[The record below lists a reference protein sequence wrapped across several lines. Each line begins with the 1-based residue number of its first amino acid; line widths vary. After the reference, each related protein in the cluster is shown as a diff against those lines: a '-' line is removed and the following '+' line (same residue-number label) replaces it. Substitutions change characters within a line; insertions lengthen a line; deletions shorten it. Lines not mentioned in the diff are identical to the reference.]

1 MAQAGALPAA
11 AGPVAPPQPVAVT
24 VATARVTA
32 DLPLTFL
39 ANTRFILDNLPFLP
53 WDVERTADGTL
64 VRFRLGHHDAM
75 ASFVALCRF
84 VRNPATI
91 QALGQNDT
99 FTLAWNGAAWSRVL
113 TAYSAA
119 GLFAR
124 PIANQTELLDRL
136 GELVV
141 PQANAGALVITHSD
155 IFSCEP
161 FDAPP
166 PAAGGRGQRSGG
178 RGAGANPAMLGPPA
192 LRFLALVELSSLC
205 RDDQPLPL
213 LALARLKRLL
223 GPALTR
229 QARGAET
236 SQVRMAASVL
246 RSRLEQDIF
255 GPGDRLPDGVVA
267 AQVPAYLR
275 RLQLPAIFTAP
286 SADSREILL
295 ELAEAAK
302 YCFGRPED
310 CRRVENSRLH
320 HATQLTELHRN
331 FISASRDVEAVRYA
345 IERLAEQFLDLP
357 QQRQPLAQQM
367 QVLEQCVS
375 NHQHLLM
382 PNNTL
387 DQNLATLLAIA
398 GLVPTRHTACCQTCA
413 GARVGGRGAARS

>member
-32 DLPLTFL
+32 DLPLL
-39 ANTRFILDNLPFLP
+39 AKTRFILDNLPFLP

-178 RGAGANPAMLGPPA
+178 RGAGASRRGDKCSFAHVSATVPGPTGPNIQG
-192 LRFLALVELSSLC
+192 EGLS
-205 RDDQPLPL
+205 
-213 LALARLKRLL
+213 A
-223 GPALTR
+223 
-229 QARGAET
+229 
-236 SQVRMAASVL
+236 
-246 RSRLEQDIF
+246 
-255 GPGDRLPDGVVA
+255 VA
-267 AQVPAYLR
+267 AEAEATRADARSGARRRRSKAYLTGNQR
-275 RLQLPAIFTAP
+275 RASAAQP
-286 SADSREILL
+286 SS
-295 ELAEAAK
+295 
-302 YCFGRPED
+302 
-310 CRRVENSRLH
+310 
-320 HATQLTELHRN
+320 
-331 FISASRDVEAVRYA
+331 
-345 IERLAEQFLDLP
+345 
-357 QQRQPLAQQM
+357 
-367 QVLEQCVS
+367 
-375 NHQHLLM
+375 
-382 PNNTL
+382 
-387 DQNLATLLAIA
+387 
-398 GLVPTRHTACCQTCA
+398 
-413 GARVGGRGAARS
+413 